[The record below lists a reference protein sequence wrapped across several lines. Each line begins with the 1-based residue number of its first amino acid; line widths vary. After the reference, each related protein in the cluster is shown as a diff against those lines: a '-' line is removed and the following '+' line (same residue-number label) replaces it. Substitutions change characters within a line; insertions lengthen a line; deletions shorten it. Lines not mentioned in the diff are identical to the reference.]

1 MKLFDMKMQGHE
13 PKHDDFGCPL
23 LDHTVDVP
31 DKKVIDRML
40 MRINQKIKHQAKALD
55 TSSIIASQKND
66 EDEEEKGKSLDR
78 KATRTKKKGKK
89 EKRPKEKKFENNH

>member
-55 TSSIIASQKND
+55 TSKND

-89 EKRPKEKKFENNH
+89 EKRQKEKKFENQIERNNH

>member
-1 MKLFDMKMQGHE
+1 MKLFDIKMQGHE

-55 TSSIIASQKND
+55 TSVIASQKND
-66 EDEEEKGKSLDR
+66 EDEEEKGKSQDR

-89 EKRPKEKKFENNH
+89 EKRPKQKKFENNH